1 MQSRTSGGDCRD
13 LVAAL
18 LRAIEERDLRA
29 MEERVEALRGCL
41 RPAAAE
47 SSMQAE
53 KLDALTGFA
62 DEIDRSLRRMRTTA
76 AGEMARI
83 RAAAPLLEHVA
94 MGAPFRLPLQ

>member
-1 MQSRTSGGDCRD
+1 MQSRTSGGDCQD

-18 LRAIEERDLRA
+18 LRAIEERDLQA
-29 MEERVEALRGCL
+29 MGERVEALRACL
-41 RPAAAE
+41 CPATAE

-62 DEIDRSLRRMRTTA
+62 DEIDRSLRRMRKMA

-83 RAAAPLLEHVA
+83 RAAAPLLAHV
-94 MGAPFRLPLQ
+94 GLPPQ